1 MNAAPA
7 GFARGLATRPL
18 GAPAAPRPRAEP
30 APAAATGRAGEPGRT
45 AEPGGADATAP
56 APARLAHALTRS
68 LGQPLAGGHRVVALV
83 DADAAERAVWQALEQ
98 ARDHVHL
105 ASALRAAPA
114 ALERL
119 VARLVACSR
128 AGVRINLLL
137 GDRDA
142 RAPWPPALQPLRRAG
157 VTVCM
162 AEAGAARRLGAAL
175 GAPER
180 LEMLVVDGRLA
191 IMDDVLP
198 QAPADAAGW
207 QAAGLRVEGPVV
219 AQLQSLFVER
229 WRRVADRPLQPGRH
243 FPPLPPLGPQR
254 VALAACDGGRGRAVL
269 RQALHSALG
278 AAQRRIVLAVRDGD
292 PGPELQDA
300 LAAAALRG
308 VRVRVMR
315 PATGARRPAALPA
328 PVVLHE
334 RPTALGPAPSN
345 LCVID
350 GLWSMLGAARLD
362 GRGWLH
368 EASAGLVVLDEAV
381 GARLEALFDSE
392 AARCAAAEAPRPRG
406 GRAWISQRLA
416 AAP

>member
-1 MNAAPA
+1 VNVASG
-7 GFARGLATRPL
+7 GFARGLLARPP
-18 GAPAAPRPRAEP
+18 GAPATPWSRAVP
-30 APAAATGRAGEPGRT
+30 VRAVET
-45 AEPGGADATAP
+45 P

-68 LGQPLAGGHRVVALV
+68 LGQPLAGGHRVVPLLEAEV
-83 DADAAERAVWQALEQ
+83 AERAVLQALAQ

-105 ASALRAAPA
+105 ASALRGAPE

-119 VARLVACSR
+119 VAALLARSR
-128 AGVRINLLL
+128 AGVRINVLL
-137 GDRDA
+137 GGRDA
-142 RAPWPPALQPLRRAG
+142 RSPWPSELEPLRRAG
-157 VTVCM
+157 VTVCA

-198 QAPADAAGW
+198 PSPAAAFGW
-207 QAAGLRVEGPVV
+207 QAAGLQVEGPVV

-254 VALAACDGGRGRAVL
+254 VGLAAGDSGRGRAPL
-269 RQALHSALG
+269 RQALHSALV

-315 PATGARRPAALPA
+315 PAAGARRPALPA
-328 PVVLHE
+328 SVTLHE

-345 LCVID
+345 LCVVD

-381 GARLEALFDSE
+381 GARLEALFDGE
-392 AARCAAAEAPRPRG
+392 AARCAAAEAPRPPG
-406 GRAWISQRLA
+406 GRAWITQRLA
-416 AAP
+416 ASP

>member
-1 MNAAPA
+1 MNAAPG
-7 GFARGLATRPL
+7 GFERGLVARPP
-18 GAPAAPRPRAEP
+18 GAPAAMRMRAEP
-30 APAAATGRAGEPGRT
+30 GRPAEAGV
-45 AEPGGADATAP
+45 

-68 LGQPLAGGHRVVALV
+68 LGQPLAGGHRVVPLV
-83 DADAAERAVWQALEQ
+83 EADAAERAVLQALEE

-105 ASALRAAPA
+105 ASALRAGPA
-114 ALERL
+114 ALECL
-119 VARLVACSR
+119 VAALLARIR

-137 GDRDA
+137 GGRDA
-142 RAPWPPALQPLRRAG
+142 RAPWPSELEPLRRAG
-157 VTVCM
+157 VTVCA

-180 LEMLVVDGRLA
+180 LELLVVDGRLA
-191 IMDDVLP
+191 IVDDVLP
-198 QAPADAAGW
+198 QAPVAAAGW
-207 QAAGLRVEGPVV
+207 QTAGLRVEGPVV

-254 VALAACDGGRGRAVL
+254 VGLAACDSGRGRAPL

-315 PATGARRPAALPA
+315 PAGGGRRVRALPA
-328 PVVLHE
+328 PVTVHE
-334 RPTALGPAPSN
+334 RPAALGPLPSN
-345 LCVID
+345 LCVVD

-392 AARCAAAEAPRPRG
+392 AARCAAAEAQRPRG
-406 GRAWISQRLA
+406 GRAWFSQRLA
-416 AAP
+416 ASP